1 MCWGLLVDMA
11 NEYMV
16 KSNPESGFG
25 RYDVVMEPKDAKDTA
40 VIMGFKVYDSE
51 VGEESLED
59 TAKNALL
66 QIEEKQYSA
75 DLLQRGIPEDHILKY
90 GFAFEGE
97 MADTEIRISAV
108 ARIDIVQLFAGDPG
122 QFIDLSYV
130 GGFPVRHMEAGEEP
144 GDMQGNIFSDP
155 HSLPVGQSGDPFR

>member
-75 DLLQRGIPEDHILKY
+75 DLVHRGIPEDHILKY

-97 MADTEIRISAV
+97 KCLIRKS
-108 ARIDIVQLFAGDPG
+108 
-122 QFIDLSYV
+122 
-130 GGFPVRHMEAGEEP
+130 
-144 GDMQGNIFSDP
+144 
-155 HSLPVGQSGDPFR
+155 